1 MNSEELLRENAALR
15 ERLSRQS
22 QATLRINESLDFDT
36 ALQEALDSARAL
48 TASVIG
54 VDTEFVSPK
63 AAYVN
68 RLVRGDTTPAR
79 LRIPQADFPSPR
91 LRDP

>member
-22 QATLRINESLDFDT
+22 QATRRINESLDFDT
-36 ALQEALDSARAL
+36 VLQEVLDSARAL

-54 VDTEFVSPK
+54 VDTESVSH
-63 AAYVN
+63 N
-68 RLVRGDTTPAR
+68 RVIT
-79 LRIPQADFPSPR
+79 
-91 LRDP
+91 

>member
-36 ALQEALDSARAL
+36 VLQEVLDSARAL

-54 VDTEFVSPK
+54 VDTEFVSHNIR
-63 AAYVN
+63 VLCQC
-68 RLVRGDTTPAR
+68 RLFTSAVPDLGKRNPAGYGR
-79 LRIPQADFPSPR
+79 ML
-91 LRDP
+91 